1 MTDSRAELIEAAH
14 AWDRA
19 MIANDAD
26 AIATFMSD
34 DWIIIGP
41 DGRSSDKADFLALV
55 RSGALTH
62 DVMESTDLEVR
73 IYGDAAVLVANGV
86 SAGHYQGNR
95 FREVERQSNVFVR
108 QEGRWR
114 CVLTHLSRLQ
124 G

>member
-1 MTDSRAELIEAAH
+1 MTDPRAELIETAH

-26 AIATFMSD
+26 AIGAFMSD

-41 DGRSSDKADFLALV
+41 DGRFSAKADFLALV

-62 DVMESTDLEVR
+62 DVMESTDLDVR

-86 SAGHYQGNR
+86 SAGHYQGHP

-108 QEGRWR
+108 QKGRWR
-114 CVLTHLSRLQ
+114 CVLTHLSKLQ